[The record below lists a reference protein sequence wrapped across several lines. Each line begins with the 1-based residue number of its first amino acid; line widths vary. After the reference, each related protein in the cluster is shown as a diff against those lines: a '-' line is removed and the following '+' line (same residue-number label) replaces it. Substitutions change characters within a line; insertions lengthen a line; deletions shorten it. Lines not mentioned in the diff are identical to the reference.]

1 MSMIKKLSIIM
12 PVYNEEKFV
21 AKAIRKVLAVN
32 LGKVSKE
39 LIVVNDGSTDDT
51 GKELKNSRNLGI
63 KTKGDSIKIITIRKN
78 RGKGAVIRRGL
89 REVTGDV
96 VVIQDADLE
105 YDPRELPILLKP
117 IADGDADVVY
127 GSRFMGNK
135 PHRVLFFWHMVAN
148 NTLTLISNTCTNL
161 NLTDMETGYKM
172 FTSKVARK
180 LDLKENRFGLEP
192 EFTAKVARMGA
203 RVYEVGIS
211 YHGRS
216 YEQGKKIDWKDG
228 LWALWC
234 IFKYNLL
241 SISTL

>member
-1 MSMIKKLSIIM
+1 MIKKLSIIM

-21 AKAIRKVLAVN
+21 ASAVRSVLKIN
-32 LGKVSKE
+32 FGKITKE

-51 GKELKNSRNLGI
+51 GKELKNSRNLGV

-78 RGKGAVIRRGL
+78 RGKGAAIRRGL

-117 IADGDADVVY
+117 IADGDADVVF

-211 YHGRS
+211 YHGRN
-216 YEQGKKIDWKDG
+216 YEHGKKIGWKDG

-234 IFKYNLL
+234 IIKYNLFN
-241 SISTL
+241 

>member
-39 LIVVNDGSTDDT
+39 LIVVNDGSTDGT
-51 GKELKNSRNLGI
+51 GKELKNSRNLEL
-63 KTKGDSIKIITIRKN
+63 KTKGDSIKIITMRKN
-78 RGKGAVIRRGL
+78 RGKGAAIRRGL
-89 REVTGDV
+89 KEITGEV

-117 IADGDADVVY
+117 IVDGDADVVY

-241 SISTL
+241 SIRTL

>member
-78 RGKGAVIRRGL
+78 RGKGAAIRRGL

-241 SISTL
+241 SIRTL

>member
-1 MSMIKKLSIIM
+1 M

-241 SISTL
+241 SIRTL

>member
-1 MSMIKKLSIIM
+1 MIKKLSIIM

-39 LIVVNDGSTDDT
+39 LIVVNDGSTDGT
-51 GKELKNSRNLGI
+51 GKELKNSRNLEL

-78 RGKGAVIRRGL
+78 RGKGAAIRRGL

-117 IADGDADVVY
+117 IADGDADVVF

-211 YHGRS
+211 YHGRN
-216 YEQGKKIDWKDG
+216 YEHGKKIGWKDG

-234 IFKYNLL
+234 IIKYNLFN
-241 SISTL
+241 

>member
-1 MSMIKKLSIIM
+1 
-12 PVYNEEKFV
+12 
-21 AKAIRKVLAVN
+21 IRKVLAVN

-63 KTKGDSIKIITIRKN
+63 KTKGDSIKIITMRKN
-78 RGKGAVIRRGL
+78 RGKGAAIRRGL
-89 REVTGDV
+89 KEITGEV

-117 IADGDADVVY
+117 IVDGDADVVY

-148 NTLTLISNTCTNL
+148 NALTLISNTCTNL

-172 FTSKVARK
+172 FTTKVAKK
-180 LDLKENRFGLEP
+180 LKLQENRFGMEP
-192 EFTAKVARMGA
+192 EFTAKVARMGV

-211 YHGRS
+211 YHGRN

-241 SISTL
+241 SIRTL

>member
-172 FTSKVARK
+172 FTTKVARK

-211 YHGRS
+211 YHGRN
-216 YEQGKKIDWKDG
+216 YEHGKKIGWKEG

-241 SISTL
+241 SIRTL